1 VLPNRFPQ
9 HDRRLVLSNPSLLAE
24 TIERVQAQVRRVI
37 IGQEATLQQALC
49 ALLADGHVLLE
60 GVPGIAK
67 TLLVRVLAQTI
78 GLESRRV
85 QFTPDLMP
93 SDLIGTTVFD
103 VRSGEFRIRRGPI
116 FANLVLADEV
126 NRTPPKTQS
135 ALLEAMEE
143 RRVTIDG
150 NPCPLPHP
158 FMVFATQNPIE
169 YEGTYPLP
177 EAQLDRFLLKVVMDY
192 PSEEEE
198 RAVLQLHNEG
208 FRSHRLEA
216 AGIEPVISAEEL
228 EQCRTIVRQIR
239 VSDEVQNYI
248 LQIVRRTRQN
258 EYLLVGA
265 SPRSGIALLLV
276 SKALAGLRGREFVTP
291 DDVKQMALPVLRHRL
306 ILKPEAEVEGLTADR
321 ILLTLLEAI
330 PVPR

>member
-1 VLPNRFPQ
+1 MV
-9 HDRRLVLSNPSLLAE
+9 A
-24 TIERVQAQVRRVI
+24 IEAVGDALQRVQAQIERVI
-37 IGQEATLQQALC
+37 IGQQGVIEQALC
-49 ALLADGHVLLE
+49 ALLADGHILIE

-67 TLLVRVLAQTI
+67 TLLVRVLAQTL
-78 GLESRRV
+78 GLQFRRV

-93 SDLIGTTVFD
+93 SDLIGTTIYD
-103 VRSGEFRIRRGPI
+103 AQSGEFRVRYGPI

-150 NPCPLPHP
+150 VSHPLPHP

-192 PSEEEE
+192 PAEEEE
-198 RAVLQLHNEG
+198 RAILKLHDAG
-208 FRSHRLEA
+208 FRSHQLEQV
-216 AGIEPVISAEEL
+216 GLTPVIDAAEL
-228 EQCRTIVRQIR
+228 EHIRAVVRA
-239 VSDEVQNYI
+239 VEVREEVRDYI

-258 EYLLVGA
+258 EFLLVGA
-265 SPRSGIALLLV
+265 SPRAGIALLLV
-276 SKALAGLRGREFVTP
+276 SKALAAVRGRGFVTP

-306 ILKPEAEVEGLTADR
+306 ILKPEAEVEGLNADR
-321 ILLTLLEAI
+321 ILKSLLDSI

>member
-1 VLPNRFPQ
+1 MVAVDQVGDALQ
-9 HDRRLVLSNPSLLAE
+9 
-24 TIERVQAQVRRVI
+24 RVEEQIGRVI
-37 IGQEATLQQALC
+37 IGQQGVVQQALC
-49 ALLADGHVLLE
+49 ALLADGHILIE

-67 TLLVRVLAQTI
+67 TLLVRVIAQTL
-78 GLESRRV
+78 GLQFRRV

-93 SDLIGTTVFD
+93 SDLIGTTIYD
-103 VRSGEFRIRRGPI
+103 AQSGEFRVRYGPI
-116 FANLVLADEV
+116 FANIILADEV

-150 NPCPLPHP
+150 VSHALPKP

-192 PSEEEE
+192 PAEDEE
-198 RAVLQLHNEG
+198 RAILKLHDEG
-208 FRSHRLEA
+208 FRSHQLEQV
-216 AGIEPVISAEEL
+216 GLTPVMGAEEL
-228 EQCRTIVRQIR
+228 ERIRATVREVEVR
-239 VSDEVQNYI
+239 DEVRDYI
-248 LQIVRRTRQN
+248 LQIVRRTRQS

-265 SPRSGIALLLV
+265 SPRAGIALLLV
-276 SKALAGLRGREFVTP
+276 SKALAALRRRGFVTP

-306 ILKPEAEVEGLTADR
+306 ILKPEAEVEGLNADR
-321 ILLTLLEAI
+321 ILTSILEAT

>member
-1 VLPNRFPQ
+1 MITVEAVRE
-9 HDRRLVLSNPSLLAE
+9 SLQ
-24 TIERVQAQVRRVI
+24 RVESQIGRVI
-37 IGQEATLQQALC
+37 VGQQDVIEQALC
-49 ALLADGHVLLE
+49 ALLADGHILIE

-67 TLLVRVLAQTI
+67 TLLVRVIAQTL
-78 GLESRRV
+78 GLQFRRV

-93 SDLIGTTVFD
+93 SDLIGTTIFEAQ
-103 VRSGEFRIRRGPI
+103 SGEFRVRFGPI
-116 FANLVLADEV
+116 FANIILADEV

-143 RRVTIDG
+143 RQVTIDG
-150 NPCPLPHP
+150 TSHPLPKP

-192 PSEEEE
+192 PAEDEE
-198 RAVLQLHNEG
+198 RAILRLHDAG
-208 FRSHRLEA
+208 FRSHQLEQV
-216 AGIEPVISAEEL
+216 GLTPVMDASEL
-228 EQCRTIVRQIR
+228 ERIRAMVREIQ
-239 VSDEVQNYI
+239 VSDEVRDYI

-265 SPRSGIALLLV
+265 SPRAGIALLLV
-276 SKALAGLRGREFVTP
+276 SKALAAIRGRGFVTP

-306 ILKPEAEVEGLTADR
+306 ILKPEAEVEGLNADR
-321 ILLTLLEAI
+321 ILMSLLEAI

>member
-1 VLPNRFPQ
+1 MVALEAVGDALQR
-9 HDRRLVLSNPSLLAE
+9 
-24 TIERVQAQVRRVI
+24 IEAQIRRVI
-37 IGQEATLQQALC
+37 IGQQSAIEQALC
-49 ALLADGHVLLE
+49 ALLADGHVLIE

-67 TLLVRVLAQTI
+67 TLLVRVIAQTL
-78 GLESRRV
+78 GLQFRRV

-103 VRSGEFRIRRGPI
+103 ARSGEFRVRYGPI
-116 FANLVLADEV
+116 FANIILADEV

-150 NPCPLPHP
+150 VSHALPKP

-177 EAQLDRFLLKVVMDY
+177 EAQLDRFLLKIVMDY
-192 PSEEEE
+192 PTEDEE
-198 RAVLQLHNEG
+198 RAILKLHDEG
-208 FRSHRLEA
+208 FRAHQLEQV
-216 AGIEPVISAEEL
+216 GLTPVIGAEEL
-228 EQCRTIVRQIR
+228 ERIRAVAHSVR
-239 VSDEVQNYI
+239 VSDEVRDYI

-265 SPRSGIALLLV
+265 SPRAAIALLLV
-276 SKALAGLRGREFVTP
+276 SKALAVLRGRDFVIP
-291 DDVKQMALPVLRHRL
+291 DDVKQMAPPVLRHRL
-306 ILKPEAEVEGLTADR
+306 ILRPEAEVEGLNADR
-321 ILLTLLEAI
+321 VLSSILEAT

>member
-1 VLPNRFPQ
+1 MVAVEQ
-9 HDRRLVLSNPSLLAE
+9 VGASLQ
-24 TIERVQAQVRRVI
+24 RVEEQIGRVI
-37 IGQEATLQQALC
+37 IGQQRVIEQALC
-49 ALLADGHVLLE
+49 ALLADGHILIE

-67 TLLVRVLAQTI
+67 TLLVRVIAQTL
-78 GLESRRV
+78 GLQFRRV

-93 SDLIGTTVFD
+93 SDLIGTTVYD
-103 VRSGEFRIRRGPI
+103 ARSGEFRVRYGPI
-116 FANLVLADEV
+116 FANLILADEV

-150 NPCPLPHP
+150 VSHPLPTP

-192 PSEEEE
+192 PSEDEE
-198 RAVLQLHNEG
+198 RAILKLHDEG
-208 FRSHRLEA
+208 FRAHQLEQI
-216 AGIEPVISAEEL
+216 GLTPVMGAEEL
-228 EQCRTIVRQIR
+228 AQVRAVVRAVQI
-239 VSDEVQNYI
+239 SDEVRDYI

-258 EYLLVGA
+258 DYLLVGA
-265 SPRSGIALLLV
+265 SPRAGIALLLV
-276 SKALAGLRGREFVTP
+276 SKALAALRGRGFVTP

-306 ILKPEAEVEGLTADR
+306 ILKPEAEVEGLSADR
-321 ILLTLLEAI
+321 ILTSILEAT

>member
-1 VLPNRFPQ
+1 VVAVEQ
-9 HDRRLVLSNPSLLAE
+9 IGDSLQ
-24 TIERVQAQVRRVI
+24 RVEEQIGRVI
-37 IGQEATLQQALC
+37 IGQQGVVQQALC
-49 ALLADGHVLLE
+49 ALLADGHILIE

-67 TLLVRVLAQTI
+67 TLLVRVIAQTL
-78 GLESRRV
+78 GLQFRRV

-93 SDLIGTTVFD
+93 SDLIGTTIYD
-103 VRSGEFRIRRGPI
+103 AQSGEFRVRYGPI
-116 FANLVLADEV
+116 FANIILADEV

-150 NPCPLPHP
+150 VSHALPNP

-192 PSEEEE
+192 PSEDEE
-198 RAVLQLHNEG
+198 RAILKLHDAG
-208 FRSHRLEA
+208 FRSHQLEQV
-216 AGIEPVISAEEL
+216 GLTPVMGAEEL
-228 EQCRTIVRQIR
+228 ARIRAVVREVQ
-239 VSDEVQNYI
+239 VADEVRDYI
-248 LQIVRRTRQN
+248 LEIVRRTRQN

-265 SPRSGIALLLV
+265 SPRAGIALLLV
-276 SKALAGLRGREFVTP
+276 SKALAALRGRAFATP

-306 ILKPEAEVEGLTADR
+306 ILKPEAEVEGLNADR
-321 ILLTLLEAI
+321 ILNGILEAT

>member
-1 VLPNRFPQ
+1 MITIDSVG
-9 HDRRLVLSNPSLLAE
+9 DSLQ
-24 TIERVQAQVRRVI
+24 RVEAQIGRVI
-37 IGQEATLQQALC
+37 IGQQRVIEQTLC
-49 ALLADGHVLLE
+49 ALLADGHILIE

-67 TLLVRVLAQTI
+67 TLLVRVIAQTL
-78 GLESRRV
+78 GLQFRRV

-93 SDLIGTTVFD
+93 SDLIGTTIFD
-103 VRSGEFRIRRGPI
+103 AQSGEFRVRYGPI
-116 FANLVLADEV
+116 FANIVLADEV

-143 RRVTIDG
+143 RKVTIDG
-150 NPCPLPHP
+150 VSHALPRP

-192 PSEEEE
+192 PTEDEE
-198 RAVLQLHNEG
+198 RAILRLHDEG
-208 FRSHRLEA
+208 FRTHQLEQV
-216 AGIEPVISAEEL
+216 GLEPVMDAAEL
-228 EQCRTIVRQIR
+228 ERLRAVVREIQ
-239 VSDEVQNYI
+239 VADEVRDYI

-265 SPRSGIALLLV
+265 SPRAGVALLLV
-276 SKALAGLRGREFVTP
+276 SKALAAIRGRAFATP
-291 DDVKQMALPVLRHRL
+291 DDVKQMATPVLRHRL
-306 ILKPEAEVEGLTADR
+306 ILKPEAEVEGLNADR
-321 ILLTLLEAI
+321 ILSSILEAT

>member
-1 VLPNRFPQ
+1 MVAVEQ
-9 HDRRLVLSNPSLLAE
+9 IGDSLQ
-24 TIERVQAQVRRVI
+24 RVEEQIGRVI
-37 IGQEATLQQALC
+37 IGQQNVVQQALC
-49 ALLADGHVLLE
+49 ALLADGHILIE

-67 TLLVRVLAQTI
+67 TLLVRVIAQTL
-78 GLESRRV
+78 GLQFRRV

-93 SDLIGTTVFD
+93 SDLIGTTIYD
-103 VRSGEFRIRRGPI
+103 AQSGEFRVRYGPI
-116 FANLVLADEV
+116 FANIILADEV

-150 NPCPLPHP
+150 VSHALPSP

-177 EAQLDRFLLKVVMDY
+177 EAQLDRFLLKVVMEY
-192 PSEEEE
+192 PSEDEE
-198 RAVLQLHNEG
+198 RAILKMHDAG
-208 FRSHRLEA
+208 FRSHQLEQV
-216 AGIEPVISAEEL
+216 GLTPVMGAEEL
-228 EQCRTIVRQIR
+228 ARIRAVVREVQ
-239 VSDEVQNYI
+239 VADEVRDYI
-248 LQIVRRTRQN
+248 LEIVRRTRQN

-265 SPRSGIALLLV
+265 SPRAGIALLLV
-276 SKALAGLRGREFVTP
+276 SKALAALRGRAFATP

-306 ILKPEAEVEGLTADR
+306 ILKPEAEVEGLNADR
-321 ILLTLLEAI
+321 ILNGILEAT

>member
-1 VLPNRFPQ
+1 VVAVEQ
-9 HDRRLVLSNPSLLAE
+9 VSYSLQ
-24 TIERVQAQVRRVI
+24 RVEEQIGRVI
-37 IGQEATLQQALC
+37 IGQQSVIEQALC
-49 ALLADGHVLLE
+49 ALLADGHILIE

-67 TLLVRVLAQTI
+67 TLLVRVLAQTL
-78 GLESRRV
+78 GLQFRRV

-93 SDLIGTTVFD
+93 SDLIGTTIYD
-103 VRSGEFRIRRGPI
+103 AQSGEFRVRYGPI
-116 FANLVLADEV
+116 FANIILADEV

-150 NPCPLPHP
+150 VSHALPRP

-192 PSEEEE
+192 PREEEE
-198 RAVLQLHNEG
+198 RAILKLHDEG
-208 FRSHRLEA
+208 FRSHQLEQV
-216 AGIEPVISAEEL
+216 GLTPVMGAEEL
-228 EQCRTIVRQIR
+228 ERVRAIVREVQ
-239 VSDEVQNYI
+239 VSDEVRDYI

-258 EYLLVGA
+258 DYLLVGA
-265 SPRSGIALLLV
+265 SPRAGIALLLV
-276 SKALAGLRGREFVTP
+276 SKALAALRGRGFATP

-306 ILKPEAEVEGLTADR
+306 ILKPEAEVEGLNADR
-321 ILLTLLEAI
+321 ILTSILEAT

>member
-1 VLPNRFPQ
+1 MKTLEQ
-9 HDRRLVLSNPSLLAE
+9 LHDLL
-24 TIERVQAQVRRVI
+24 ERVQEQIGRVI
-37 IGQEATLQQALC
+37 IGQREVIAQALC
-49 ALLADGHVLLE
+49 ALLADGHVLIE

-78 GLESRRV
+78 GLEFRRV

-93 SDLIGTTVFD
+93 SDLIGTTIYNAQTGDFR
-103 VRSGEFRIRRGPI
+103 VRYGPI
-116 FANLVLADEV
+116 FTNILLADEV

-143 RRVTIDG
+143 RQVTIDG
-150 NPCPLPHP
+150 TPHPLPRP

-177 EAQLDRFLLKVVMDY
+177 EAQLDRFLLKIVMDY
-192 PSEEEE
+192 PNETEESAIL
-198 RAVLQLHNEG
+198 RMHNTG
-208 FRSHRLEA
+208 FRSHRLAEV
-216 AGIEPVISAEEL
+216 GLETVMSAEEL
-228 EQCRTIVRQIR
+228 EDCRELVRSVQTHE
-239 VSDEVQNYI
+239 EVRHYI

-265 SPRSGIALLLV
+265 SPRAGIALLLV
-276 SKALAGLRGREFVTP
+276 SKALAVLRGRTFVTP

-306 ILKPEAEVEGLTADR
+306 ILKPEAEVEGLNADR
-321 ILLTLLEAI
+321 ILMSLLEAV

>member
-1 VLPNRFPQ
+1 VVAVEQ
-9 HDRRLVLSNPSLLAE
+9 IGDSLQ
-24 TIERVQAQVRRVI
+24 RVEQQIGRVI
-37 IGQEATLQQALC
+37 IGQQSVVQQALC
-49 ALLADGHVLLE
+49 ALLADGHILIE

-67 TLLVRVLAQTI
+67 TLLVRVIAQTL
-78 GLESRRV
+78 GLQFRRV

-93 SDLIGTTVFD
+93 SDLIGTTIYD
-103 VRSGEFRIRRGPI
+103 AQSGEFRVRYGPI
-116 FANLVLADEV
+116 FANIILADEV

-150 NPCPLPHP
+150 VPHALPNP

-192 PSEEEE
+192 PSEDEE
-198 RAVLQLHNEG
+198 RAILKLHDAG
-208 FRSHRLEA
+208 FRSHQLEQV
-216 AGIEPVISAEEL
+216 GLTPVMGAEEL
-228 EQCRTIVRQIR
+228 ARIRAVVREVQ
-239 VSDEVQNYI
+239 VADEVRDYI
-248 LQIVRRTRQN
+248 LEIVRRTRQN

-265 SPRSGIALLLV
+265 SPRAGIALLLV
-276 SKALAGLRGREFVTP
+276 SKAMAALRGRAFATP

-306 ILKPEAEVEGLTADR
+306 ILKPEAEVEGLNADR
-321 ILLTLLEAI
+321 ILNGILEAT